1 MVQKVGRKQ
10 TYKTVRASSRSK
22 RTNWGNNQAPRKFE
36 RYPFAKISRFQE
48 SKTFLQLQPS
58 KYETAP
64 NLTSDC
70 LLI

>member
-36 RYPFAKISRFQE
+36 RYPFAKISRFLE
-48 SKTFLQLQPS
+48 SKTFLLEINTVLKNPKS
-58 KYETAP
+58 NAF
-64 NLTSDC
+64 
-70 LLI
+70 